1 MGKSLNKAQE
11 AFDKAT
17 THLKAYRGKVTA
29 LSGQEQL
36 ELDPAPSVE
45 VEEEKP
51 LPLLDKA
58 SA

>member
-1 MGKSLNKAQE
+1 VS
-11 AFDKAT
+11 
-17 THLKAYRGKVTA
+17 A

-36 ELDPAPSVE
+36 ELETPASTSVD
-45 VEEEKP
+45 KP